1 MTLTVGSKVVY
12 PYQGPCLIGPVVRK
26 VVDGRPIRFYH
37 LTLLDDNGG
46 DLFVP
51 VDKVEAI
58 GIRMLIKKS
67 EIPKLLD
74 QLKQPDQAADPTS
87 HPGRDNLRPL
97 ASGSAFDLAVI
108 VRSLTELSE
117 SKGLAAGERQ
127 MLERA
132 RGLLI
137 GEIAEVMRETKK
149 EAEAQ
154 VDKALVARNE
164 VIKPDAVAGRGS
176 ANDCYQNRN
185 RKEVASQRNRKARR
199 TGARDS

>member
-12 PYQGPCLIGPVVRK
+12 PYQGLCLIGQVVRK

-37 LTLLDDNGG
+37 LALLDDNGG

-74 QLKQPDQAADPTS
+74 QLKQPDRATDPAS
-87 HPGRDNLRPL
+87 HPGRDNLRL
-97 ASGSAFDLAVI
+97 LVSGSAFDLAVI

-117 SKGLAAGERQ
+117 SKGLSIDERQ
-127 MLERA
+127 MLARA
-132 RGLLI
+132 RDLLI
-137 GEIAEVMRETKK
+137 GEIAEVMRETKEK
-149 EAEAQ
+149 AEAR
-154 VDKALVARNE
+154 VDKALEARKE
-164 VIKPDAVAGRGS
+164 IIKPDVVTGRGS
-176 ANDCYQNRN
+176 ANACYQNRN
-185 RKEVASQRNRKARR
+185 RKEVARQRNRR
-199 TGARDS
+199 TRP